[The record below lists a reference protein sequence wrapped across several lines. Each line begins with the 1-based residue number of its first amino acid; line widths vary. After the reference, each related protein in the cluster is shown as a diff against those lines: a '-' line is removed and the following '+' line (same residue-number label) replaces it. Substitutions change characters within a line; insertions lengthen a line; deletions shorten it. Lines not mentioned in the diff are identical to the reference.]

1 MHSRSMPSRP
11 SEPLVNHP
19 QAVRDNGPLAGNGDG
34 RSVWRTADHPQALSA
49 DHFSTRVNKVVAAS
63 HIAPGC
69 SPKIGTHAAR
79 IANSPE
85 SFIAV
90 VKRLPPTA
98 LFPEWS
104 LNVMSRFPWHNAP
117 ALGRGREFAASSVS
131 KARTV
136 WLARPAS
143 GAHASLTSVSNGS
156 PSRRLRTTPKVLIA
170 SRRCH
175 HLERRR
181 MPLDEIP
188 IAIVNASCRAA
199 FPETDNPRGLP
210 PGLLIRKT

>member
-1 MHSRSMPSRP
+1 MSSATGAEAH
-11 SEPLVNHP
+11 VY
-19 QAVRDNGPLAGNGDG
+19 LAFRTGDTVISAS
-34 RSVWRTADHPQALSA
+34 SVTAGTDERSA
-49 DHFSTRVNKVVAAS
+49 D
-63 HIAPGC
+63 IA
-69 SPKIGTHAAR
+69 I
-79 IANSPE
+79 N
-85 SFIAV
+85 
-90 VKRLPPTA
+90 
-98 LFPEWS
+98 
-104 LNVMSRFPWHNAP
+104 
-117 ALGRGREFAASSVS
+117 VS

-199 FPETDNPRGLP
+199 SPETDKPPRPAARP
-210 PGLLIRKT
+210 P